1 MNEHVGL
8 TAGPLEAYVR
18 HLAGSD
24 KDSYFAL
31 LTF

>member
-8 TAGPLEAYVR
+8 TAGPLGAYVR
-18 HLAGSD
+18 HLAGSE
-24 KDSYFAL
+24 KASYFAL